1 MGAKGSV
8 SPDSWVKFHDS
19 PIVWEKKRRNRFVR
33 SMTRFAAR
41 LDSNSVEMINC
52 YIIK

>member
-8 SPDSWVKFHDS
+8 SPESWLKFHDS
-19 PIVWEKKRRNRFVR
+19 PFLWEKAENRFVR